1 MVKDPTS
8 MAWGVDVQLDEVGLI
23 LRHRMAWRR
32 RPWKKIARLCSK
44 VELLEGRHRGLAV
57 LSGTDF

>member
-1 MVKDPTS
+1 MVEDPTS

-32 RPWKKIARLCSK
+32 RSWKKIARFCAK
-44 VELLEGRHRGLAV
+44 VELLE
-57 LSGTDF
+57 